1 MSINNILAKKIGS
14 TTIFKDG
21 ESRHATILK
30 SGPCTVTQIKRKKID
45 GYNAI
50 QLGFE
55 SAKNLNKPLTGHLI
69 KTKSKFRTLKEF
81 RVSDEISNKV
91 GDSIDISIYSKGQF
105 LNITAK
111 SKGRGFTGT
120 VKRWNFKGGPKTH
133 GQSDRHRAPGSIGAG
148 STPGKVVKGKKM
160 AGRYGG
166 EQFTIKNLEILDI
179 DLENNLLYVAG
190 SVPGASNT
198 LVSISASNKAF
209 TPYEEPKTEEPKTEE
224 PKTEESKAE
233 DPKAEEPKTEEPK
246 AEEPKDEEPKDE
258 EPKTEEPKDEEPK
271 TEEPKD
277 EEPKAE
283 DKNKGNN

>member
-21 ESRHATILK
+21 ESKHATILK
-30 SGPCTVTQIKRKKID
+30 SGPCTVTQIKSKKND
-45 GYNAI
+45 GYNAV

-55 SAKNLNKPLTGHLI
+55 PAKNLNKPLTGHLV

-81 RVSDEISNKV
+81 RLSGDISNKV
-91 GDSIDISIYSKGQF
+91 GDSIDVGIFSKGQY

-166 EQFTIKNLEILDI
+166 EQFTIKKLEILT
-179 DLENNLLYVAG
+179 LNYGNR
-190 SVPGASNT
+190 SVSSDG
-198 LVSISASNKAF
+198 
-209 TPYEEPKTEEPKTEE
+209 
-224 PKTEESKAE
+224 
-233 DPKAEEPKTEEPK
+233 
-246 AEEPKDEEPKDE
+246 
-258 EPKTEEPKDEEPK
+258 
-271 TEEPKD
+271 
-277 EEPKAE
+277 
-283 DKNKGNN
+283 

>member
-21 ESRHATILK
+21 ESKHATILK
-30 SGPCTVTQIKRKKID
+30 SGPCTVTQIKNKKVD
-45 GYNAI
+45 GYSAI

-55 SAKNLNKPLTGHLI
+55 PAKNLNKPLTGHLV

-81 RVSDEISNKV
+81 RVSDDILNKV
-91 GDSIDISIYSKGQF
+91 GDSINVSIFSKGQY

-166 EQFTIKNLEILDI
+166 EQFTIKNLEILEI
-179 DLENNLLYVAG
+179 DLENNLLYVSG
-190 SVPGASNT
+190 SVPGATNT

-209 TPYEEPKTEEPKTEE
+209 TPYEEPKAEEPKTEEPKTEE
-224 PKTEESKAE
+224 PKTEE
-233 DPKAEEPKTEEPK
+233 PKTEEPKTEEPK
-246 AEEPKDEEPKDE
+246 AEEPKA
-258 EPKTEEPKDEEPK
+258 
-271 TEEPKD
+271 

-283 DKNKGNN
+283 DKNKGEN